1 MNTLPI
7 SCWAAEDIPVN
18 RAENMGYNAL
28 TDAELLSIIIGSGTQ
43 DCNAIETARI
53 ILNRCNNN
61 LSTLSKM
68 ELHDFNNIKG
78 VGRQKAARIM
88 ACMELSN
95 RRNVTKRDERPDLC
109 SATRIYNHYLGR
121 LRDLDVEEFWVTF
134 LNQNFKQIKDV
145 RISRGGLTET
155 PVDVRII
162 AREAVLCNAT
172 QIVCVHNHPSGSLSP
187 SKADDSLTTA
197 ILKMC
202 GCMRLI
208 LRDHVIVTDG
218 AYYSYREQ
226 GKI

>member
-7 SCWAAEDIPVN
+7 SCWAAEDIPAN

-68 ELHDFNNIKG
+68 EMHNFNDIKG
-78 VGRQKAARIM
+78 IGRQKAARIM

-95 RRNVTKRDERPDLC
+95 RRNTTKREEKPNLC

-145 RISRGGLTET
+145 RISCGGISATA
-155 PVDVRII
+155 VDVRII

-172 QIVCVHNHPSGSLSP
+172 QVVAVHNHPSGSLIP
-187 SKADDSLTTA
+187 SKADDKLTIA
-197 ILKMC
+197 IKKMC
-202 GCMRLI
+202 ECMRLFFI
-208 LRDHVIVTDG
+208 DHVIVTDG
-218 AYYSYREQ
+218 AYCSYHEQ

>member
-7 SCWAAEDIPVN
+7 SYWAAEDIPAN

-68 ELHDFNNIKG
+68 EMHNFNDIKG
-78 VGRQKAARIM
+78 IGRQKAARIM

-95 RRNVTKRDERPDLC
+95 RRNTTKRDEKPDLR
-109 SATRIYNHYLGR
+109 SATRIYYHYLGR

-134 LNQNFKQIKDV
+134 LNQDCKQIKDV
-145 RISRGGLTET
+145 RISCGGISET
-155 PVDVRII
+155 AVDVRII

-172 QIVCVHNHPSGSLSP
+172 QVVAVHNHPSGSLNP
-187 SKADDSLTTA
+187 SKADDTLTIA
-197 ILKMC
+197 IKKMC
-202 GCMRLI
+202 ECMRLFF
-208 LRDHVIVTDG
+208 RDHVIVTDG
-218 AYYSYREQ
+218 AYYSYHEE